1 MKILFVYQSSG
12 KSVYFESLS
21 HHLRASGLEVESLFF
36 CETGH
41 LQKRLEEES
50 FKCFNYQSK
59 YSRFIF
65 KTFEN
70 TFHLIGFARKTKPD
84 FIFSH
89 LGNANLYA
97 TGSSYFL
104 PKTKVIVCRHNADES
119 YITKNR
125 KAIFLDKLINR
136 FASQIVVVSKKAYN
150 HLVEVEKVEPKKLHF
165 LPLAYDFDRYEKD
178 EEEPVLSKKT
188 GTVLRVIF
196 ISRLVDIK
204 RIDAFFPVI
213 KYFKE
218 KNIRI
223 EMQIIG
229 DGPLEN
235 DLKKQAQQ
243 LDISDSVQ
251 FLGFKENVIPYIKAA
266 DCVVHLSVS
275 ESSNQV
281 VKEAGLCGKTV
292 IACKGVG
299 DFDAY
304 LDETNAYRVERN
316 FREEDLIQV
325 IEQLIKTENMV
336 RTLHQA
342 ASITEGVIEKGNNL
356 RTTVLERFSFQDKI
370 VNQYLSLFKQRATK

>member
-1 MKILFVYQSSG
+1 MKILFVYQDAS

-21 HHLRASGLEVESLFF
+21 HHLRASGLEIESLFF
-36 CETGH
+36 SETGH
-41 LQKRLEEES
+41 LQKRLEEEG
-50 FKCFNYQSK
+50 FKCFNYISR
-59 YSRFIF
+59 YSRFIL
-65 KTFEN
+65 KTVEN
-70 TFHLIGFARKTKPD
+70 ALHLIRFTRQNKPD

-97 TGSSYFL
+97 TLASPFL
-104 PKTKVIVCRHNADES
+104 GKANVIVCRHNADES

-125 KAIFLDKLINR
+125 KAIFLDKIINW
-136 FASQIVVVSKKAYN
+136 FAPKIVVVSEKAYK
-150 HLVEVEKVEPKKLHF
+150 HLIEIENVSPQKLVF
-165 LPLAYDFDRYEKD
+165 LPLAYDFERYEKD
-178 EEEPVLSKKT
+178 EGESVLPKKADT
-188 GTVLRVIF
+188 QLRVLF

-218 KNIRI
+218 RNIRI

-235 DLKKQAQQ
+235 DLKNQAKQLNIA
-243 LDISDSVQ
+243 DSVQ
-251 FLGFKENVIPYIKAA
+251 FLGFQENVIPYIKAA
-266 DCVVHLSVS
+266 DCLVHLSVS

-304 LDETNAYRVERN
+304 LDETNAYLINRN
-316 FREEDLIQV
+316 FSTEDIIKV
-325 IEQLIKTENMV
+325 IENRGDIYLKGENLKKRVIKYFSFNDAIIKQY
-336 RTLHQA
+336 LA
-342 ASITEGVIEKGNNL
+342 LFNFSKKAL
-356 RTTVLERFSFQDKI
+356 RTPDP
-370 VNQYLSLFKQRATK
+370 